1 MSEAM
6 RSSLRLPP
14 MPSVARG
21 RKPIAAQRR
30 NVGKIG
36 YARTVCRREREEYA
50 LLFRLRHSNGAKRP
64 PDPKILIEEL
74 ASASGLTSQLGIDG
88 PALFC
93 SKSVCAGRG
102 VGANQ
107 GKNSLRPR
115 ARNA

>member
-6 RSSLRLPP
+6 RSSPRLPP

-21 RKPIAAQRR
+21 RKPIALNA

-36 YARTVCRREREEYA
+36 TLELFVVGNIEEYA

-74 ASASGLTSQLGIDG
+74 ASASGLTSQLVMDA

-107 GKNSLRPR
+107 GKNSLCPL